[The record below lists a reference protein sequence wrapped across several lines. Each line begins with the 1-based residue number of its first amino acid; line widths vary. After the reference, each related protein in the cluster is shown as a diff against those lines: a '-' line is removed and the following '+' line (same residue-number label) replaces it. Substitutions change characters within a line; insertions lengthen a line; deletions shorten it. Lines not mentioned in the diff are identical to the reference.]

1 MQSAILVIAFLLGL
15 SIGSFINAWSFRY
28 KTGRSILSASSC
40 FSCGKKLSWIELVPV
55 LSFAFLRRKCRS
67 CKSPISCQYPL
78 VELITGLVFVF
89 IAYKSGF
96 PTTYYLLLTT
106 NFIFWSILIAISVY
120 DSRTTIIPN
129 GAAYFAAALGFLSPA
144 LFGRANELFS
154 LEHLIAGPLLALPLA
169 GFWFFSR
176 GRWMGLGD
184 AKLELGIGWFLGLS
198 LGLSGLLSAFWLGA
212 LVGIG
217 LIIASRIARR
227 FSFSMKSELPF
238 GPFLALGAFVAW
250 FFEFDITSFFS
261 FYV

>member
-1 MQSAILVIAFLLGL
+1 
-15 SIGSFINAWSFRY
+15 
-28 KTGRSILSASSC
+28 
-40 FSCGKKLSWIELVPV
+40 
-55 LSFAFLRRKCRS
+55 
-67 CKSPISCQYPL
+67 
-78 VELITGLVFVF
+78 
-89 IAYKSGF
+89 
-96 PTTYYLLLTT
+96 
-106 NFIFWSILIAISVY
+106 
-120 DSRTTIIPN
+120 
-129 GAAYFAAALGFLSPA
+129 
-144 LFGRANELFS
+144 
-154 LEHLIAGPLLALPLA
+154 
-169 GFWFFSR
+169 
-176 GRWMGLGD
+176 MGLGD